1 MTGLLE
7 AMTTKEIGAYPREGW
22 VNVNDSLEVRE
33 FLSNLP
39 YEQLIKIEA
48 FRQQAEANG
57 QMDLFNQWLN
67 KLMISKE

>member
-7 AMTTKEIGAYPREGW
+7 SMTTKEIGAYPRDGW

-39 YEQLIKIEA
+39 YDQLIQIEA
-48 FRQQAEANG
+48 FRQQAEVNG
-57 QMDLFNQWLN
+57 RVDLFNQWLN
-67 KLMISKE
+67 KLMIGEK